1 MFFQGY
7 LIFNGSHGALIE
19 YGLDVG
25 TSVFFSPFSGAPVFA
40 EPLIEWVFNN
50 IILRVR
56 NMSVWQI

>member
-7 LIFNGSHGALIE
+7 LIFNGRHGALIE

-25 TSVFFSPFSGAPVFA
+25 TSVFFHLFPESLFFA

-50 IILRVR
+50 IIIRVR